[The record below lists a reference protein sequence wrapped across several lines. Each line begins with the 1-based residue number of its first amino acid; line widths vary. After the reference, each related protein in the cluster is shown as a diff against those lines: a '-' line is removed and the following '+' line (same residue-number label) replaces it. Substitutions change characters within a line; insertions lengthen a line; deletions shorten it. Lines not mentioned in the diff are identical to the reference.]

1 MNEGEALIEVRGATK
16 RYARGPE
23 QVRALEDVSLELA
36 RGELVALIGRS
47 GSGKTTLLNLL
58 CGWDRPDEGTVTWLP
73 SPMAPLGDLLWSE
86 IAVVPQTLGLV
97 DELSIRE
104 NIELPL
110 RTRPGQLWR
119 DRNPH
124 PRVEALLKALGL
136 ADLADRSPGEVSLGE
151 QQRGAL
157 ARALVLLPSLL
168 LADEPTGH
176 QDELWARGVMR
187 LLRFAAAKGVCCL
200 VATHNHEVVPYADQV
215 ITVRDGHL
223 ADLETTQAYR
233 S

>member
-1 MNEGEALIEVRGATK
+1 MSARGTLVEVRGTTK
-16 RYARGPE
+16 RYSRGPE
-23 QVRALEDVSLELA
+23 QVHALQDVSLDLFP
-36 RGELVALIGRS
+36 GEFVALVGRS

-58 CGWDRPDEGTVTWLP
+58 CGWDRPDEGEVTWQP
-73 SPMAPLGDLLWSE
+73 HPDAPLADLLWSE

-119 DRNPH
+119 DKDPH
-124 PRVEALLKALGL
+124 PRVEALLRALGL
-136 ADLADRSPGEVSLGE
+136 SEVANRSPGEVSLGE

-157 ARALVLLPSLL
+157 ARALVLLPRLL

-176 QDELWARGVMR
+176 QDETWAKGVMR

-200 VATHNHEVVPYADQV
+200 VATHNHEVVPYADRV
-215 ITVRDGHL
+215 ITVRDGRL
-223 ADLETTQAYR
+223 AALETAKA
-233 S
+233 

>member
-1 MNEGEALIEVRGATK
+1 MSAREKLIEVRGATK

-23 QVRALEDVSLELA
+23 EVHALEDVWLDLA
-36 RGELVALIGRS
+36 RAELVALIGRS

-58 CGWDRPDEGTVTWLP
+58 CGWDKPDEGMVTWLP
-73 SPMAPLGDLLWSE
+73 SPGTSPGNLLWSE

-110 RTRPGQLWR
+110 RTQPEHRWR
-119 DRNPH
+119 DKDPH
-124 PRVEALLKALGL
+124 PGVEALLRALGL
-136 ADLADRSPGEVSLGE
+136 TDLANRSPGEVSLGE

-157 ARALVLLPSLL
+157 ARALVLLPRLL

-176 QDELWARGVMR
+176 QDETWAKGVMG

-200 VATHNHEVVPYADQV
+200 VATHNSEVVPYVDRV
-215 ITVRDGHL
+215 ITVRDGRL
-223 ADLETTQAYR
+223 AGLETAMA
-233 S
+233 